1 MPLGL
6 FGILSTERLA
16 ECQCHLS
23 DSSDSGRVLARIQ
36 VIEILGRC
44 NYDSLGVPTALD
56 GVGQGPKVVWP
67 GWQSCALTE
76 SYCALL

>member
-1 MPLGL
+1 MAN
-6 FGILSTERLA
+6 S
-16 ECQCHLS
+16 
-23 DSSDSGRVLARIQ
+23 SSDSGRLLAQIQ

-67 GWQSCALTE
+67 AWESCACSE
-76 SYCALL
+76 SYCTFLCGLQT